1 VRTGAGNVAGNDGNR
16 GRFFMKRWDKVLYA
30 SFFFLLA
37 VIGSL
42 QGGPAGFP
50 RWIFLL
56 LAVVTVVYLLN
67 KDKVDK
73 SFRK

>member
-1 VRTGAGNVAGNDGNR
+1 
-16 GRFFMKRWDKVLYA
+16 MKRWEKVLYA

-42 QGGPAGFP
+42 QGGLAGFP
-50 RWIFLL
+50 RWIFAILI
-56 LAVVTVVYLLN
+56 VVIILYLLN
-67 KDKVDK
+67 KEKIDK

>member
-1 VRTGAGNVAGNDGNR
+1 
-16 GRFFMKRWDKVLYA
+16 MKRWEKVLYA

-42 QGGPAGFP
+42 QGGLAEFP
-50 RWIFLL
+50 RWIFAILI
-56 LAVVTVVYLLN
+56 VVIILYLLN
-67 KDKVDK
+67 KEKIDK